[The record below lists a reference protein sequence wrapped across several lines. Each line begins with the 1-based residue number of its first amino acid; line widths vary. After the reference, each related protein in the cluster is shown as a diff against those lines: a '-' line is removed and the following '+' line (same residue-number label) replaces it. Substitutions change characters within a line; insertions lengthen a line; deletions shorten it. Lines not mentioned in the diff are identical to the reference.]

1 MPSRP
6 CADPV
11 TLLCHPFRTAPA
23 RASRCL
29 VQQLGQVLR
38 VGTDE
43 VDKLC
48 PTTEPVGEYDIVRTL
63 RPAQI
68 EAINGG
74 EQSLREQRFDRSL
87 V

>member
-1 MPSRP
+1 M
-6 CADPV
+6 
-11 TLLCHPFRTAPA
+11 
-23 RASRCL
+23 
-29 VQQLGQVLR
+29 LR